1 MLLAIDTATRTAGI
15 ALYDG
20 AAAQLRAELSWT
32 AGQQAVTQLM
42 NAIEHV
48 LALEGLDRAA
58 ISSVAVTT
66 GPGSFNGVR
75 IGVTSAK
82 GIAWSLD
89 LPLVGIGTLE
99 AAAYQHA
106 DLSLASGMPLMAVV
120 DAGRGQV
127 AVAVY
132 EASRQAEGWHEV
144 EPPRVVD
151 PATLIGE
158 IRERRIYI
166 CGEVSNRLA
175 EGLGETAVLV
185 ARPAERLRRAG
196 ALAALAFQRLAE
208 GKTDNPATLVP
219 VYLQRPPV
227 NPNNPAARTK
237 QRPQE

>member
-32 AGQQAVTQLM
+32 AGQHAVTQLM
-42 NAIEHV
+42 NAIEYV
-48 LALEGLDRAA
+48 LAMEGLERAA
-58 ISSVAVTT
+58 LSGVAVTT

-89 LPLVGIGTLE
+89 LPLAGVGTLE
-99 AAAYQHA
+99 AAAYQHT
-106 DLSLASGMPLMAVV
+106 DLSLASGMPLMPVV
-120 DAGRGQV
+120 DAGRGQL

-132 EASRQAEGWHEV
+132 EQSREEAGWHEI

-151 PATLIGE
+151 PATLTGE
-158 IRERRIYI
+158 IRNRQIYV
-166 CGEVSNRLA
+166 CGEVSSNLA
-175 EGLGETAVLV
+175 AMLDDTKALI
-185 ARPAERLRRAG
+185 ARPHERLRRPG
-196 ALAALAFQRLAE
+196 ALAALAFLRLAE

-219 VYLQRPPV
+219 AYLQRPPV
-227 NPNNPAARTK
+227 NPNNPAARMQ